1 MLSPAR
7 LIIVAVGSFYFIF
20 VFAGVAVRLV
30 VVVLVGAPA
39 ISGGTNGGFA
49 WLDRLFTAVAWQKKK
64 SEKYSL
70 SSAFYLANSL
80 RALTFFFPT
89 GYQKR
94 RCNRCWGGCRLRI
107 LENSWQQFF
116 FP

>member
-7 LIIVAVGSFYFIF
+7 LIIVAGVFFF
-20 VFAGVAVRLV
+20 FAGVAVRLV

-64 SEKYSL
+64 
-70 SSAFYLANSL
+70 
-80 RALTFFFPT
+80 
-89 GYQKR
+89 
-94 RCNRCWGGCRLRI
+94 I
-107 LENSWQQFF
+107 
-116 FP
+116 